1 MTTFLQK
8 KNFAQGELSADI
20 TAGATSVVLKAGQ
33 GALFPGTGSF
43 RAVMW
48 NKLSFD
54 NPADDSQAEI
64 VTAVFSAGE
73 TFAITRAAEGTSASA
88 HLTNH
93 GFALVATAGQE
104 TEQEDAINALEA
116 TAPTSGQK
124 DALAG
129 TVGTP
134 SSINKYVTE
143 TDPAIGGE
151 ANTASNVGASG
162 VGVFKQ
168 KTGIDLEFKK
178 INAGSSKITIT
189 DDTGNDEVDIDVPDA
204 STTQKGA
211 VELATV
217 AEVDPG
223 TDAARAIT
231 PDALAGSKFGE
242 RAIQLVIIEFATDV
256 AIGDGKFFF
265 HIDSRLAGMNLVDVH
280 AEVITA
286 GTTGTLD
293 IQIRNVTQAADML
306 TTKLTIDSGET
317 GSDTAAVPAVI
328 DAANDDVAEND
339 VIAVDIDA
347 VQTTAPKGLLVTLG
361 FRLP

>member
-1 MTTFLQK
+1 MTTFLEK

-20 TAGATSVVLKAGQ
+20 SAGATSVVLKAGQ
-33 GALFPGTGSF
+33 GALFPPTGSF

-73 TFAITRAAEGTSASA
+73 TFTITRAAEGTSASA

-104 TEQEDAINALEA
+104 TEQETAINALEA
-116 TAPTSGQK
+116 TTPTSGQK

-129 TVGTP
+129 TTGTP
-134 SSINKYVTE
+134 SSSNKYVTE

-151 ANTASNVGASG
+151 ANTASNVGTGG

-168 KTGIDLEFKK
+168 KTGVDLEFKK

-189 DDTGNDEVDIDVPDA
+189 DDVANNEVDIDIDL
-204 STTQKGA
+204 TQ
-211 VELATV
+211 
-217 AEVDPG
+217 
-223 TDAARAIT
+223 
-231 PDALAGSKFGE
+231 KFGE
-242 RAIQLVIIEFATDV
+242 RGAQFVVIEFATDV
-256 AIGDGKFFF
+256 AIGDGQFFF

-280 AEVITA
+280 AQVITA

-293 IQIRNVTQAADML
+293 IQIRNI
-306 TTKLTIDSGET
+306 TK
-317 GSDTAAVPAVI
+317 V
-328 DAANDDVAEND
+328 
-339 VIAVDIDA
+339 
-347 VQTTAPKGLLVTLG
+347 GLLYQQRHQHWCFLG
-361 FRLP
+361 LHLEKRLLLALYLLVNWCS